1 MASNKPKISSL
12 VSAQFPEFIREDYQT
27 FVSFVEA
34 YYEYLETQVVTD
46 FQQIGDIDTT
56 LDSFI
61 RYFKSELALNFPATL
76 VDDRFLL
83 PKIKELY
90 ISKGTEAS
98 YKLLFRLLYNKEIE
112 VRYPATQML
121 RVSDGKWI
129 QRISVFA
136 QVNIGSPDDIL
147 GKTVN
152 IISTDR
158 TNLKK
163 ISVFIDSY
171 ESTSTAGIYEF
182 FLLSGFTGTFNV
194 GDLLNY
200 STIFTGA
207 IIATTST
214 LKIDQPGKNFK
225 VGQTY
230 DIIGSGTGSVIK
242 IESIDGQG
250 GIKVAKFI
258 NFGIGYPT
266 AFTTSILA
274 TTNLSSLV
282 QNYFT
287 ITGSSP
293 SLSATISDS
302 IDQLTD
308 QGLLSFYNYA
318 STLGSG
324 LYVDGTY
331 VGSIVRSF
339 ANAPSQAI
347 VDPNDYAIISIE
359 LGSVAKYPG
368 YYKNNDG
375 FLDDTIY
382 IQDSKYYQAFSYVI
396 QLDEIFDS
404 YKSIVKNLVHPTGTE
419 VFGEYNIDNIFDTN
433 STIGT
438 IGISEIDR
446 IYNLITE
453 GSDQIITEDGN
464 TLVTVV

>member
-12 VSAQFPEFIREDYQT
+12 VSAQFPEFVREDYQT

-34 YYEYLETQVVTD
+34 YYEYLETQVITD
-46 FQQIGDIDTT
+46 FQKLGDIDNT

-61 RYFKSELALNFPATL
+61 RYFKSELALNFPTTL

-112 VRYPATQML
+112 VLYPATQML

-136 QVNIGSPDDIL
+136 QVNVGLPENVL
-147 GKTVN
+147 GKTIN
-152 IISTDR
+152 IVSTDR
-158 TNLKK
+158 NNLKK
-163 ISVFIDSY
+163 IQVFIDSY
-171 ESTSTAGIYEF
+171 EPTAVAGIYEF
-182 FLLSGFTGTFNV
+182 FLLSGFTGTFNI

-200 STIFTGA
+200 STIFTGV

-214 LKIDQPGKNFK
+214 LRIDQPGKNFK

-230 DIIGSGTGSVIK
+230 DIVGSGSGSVIK
-242 IESIDGQG
+242 IESVDSQG

-266 AFTTSILA
+266 SFTTSILA
-274 TTNLSSLV
+274 TTNLSALI

-318 STLGSG
+318 STPGSG

-339 ANAPSQAI
+339 ANAPSKAI
-347 VDPNDYAIISIE
+347 VDPTDYAIISIQ
-359 LGSVAKYPG
+359 LGSIAKYPG
-368 YYKNNDG
+368 YYKNSDG

-382 IQDSKYYQAFSYVI
+382 VQDSKYYQAFSYVI
-396 QLDEIFDS
+396 QLDKIFES
-404 YKSIVKNLVHPTGTE
+404 YKSIIKNLVHPTGTE
-419 VFGEYNIDNIFDTN
+419 LFGEYNIDNIFDIN

-438 IGISEIDR
+438 ISVSSLDR
-446 IYNLITE
+446 IYNVITQS
-453 GSDQIITEDGN
+453 SDQIITEDGN